1 MVAYVV
7 TIIAVAVGCYR
18 WRKRRGAE
26 QQQQQQQEEEEE
38 EGGHGEYN
46 IVLAHDGNTTTR
58 QSTGTVPNP
67 AYSNMQI
74 LGSGNDPSEYA
85 NLSQLPVETKQNT
98 TTRTDAAYMALSAD
112 TLQNQTYARLS
123 ISQKG
128 EAAEVEE
135 VSGERANHKL
145 AGVEDTGCTSL
156 CTEEC
161 EQHGTCKHGR
171 DKLNS

>member
-1 MVAYVV
+1 MVAYVI

-26 QQQQQQQEEEEE
+26 QQQQQQEEEEE

-46 IVLAHDGNTTTR
+46 MVLAHDVNTTTH

-67 AYSNMQI
+67 AYSKMQI

-98 TTRTDAAYMALSAD
+98 TRHTDAAYMALSAD
-112 TLQNQTYARLS
+112 TLQNQTYARLN
-123 ISQKG
+123 IGEKG
-128 EAAEVEE
+128 ETAEVEE

-156 CTEEC
+156 CTAKC
-161 EQHGTCKHGR
+161 EQHGTCKDGG